1 MKIAVVRFPGS
12 NCDQDCLR
20 ALTDGLGVN
29 AEYVWH
35 KQTSVSGYD
44 AVILPGGF
52 SYGDYLRCGA
62 IAAFSPVM
70 QSVVKSAHA
79 GMPVFGI
86 CNGFQ
91 ILCETGLLP
100 GALIRN
106 RSLLFLCQPVTL
118 RLENN
123 RTPFTRLSCE
133 GSLLQMPIAHGEGA
147 FYADD
152 RTLNEL
158 EDAGQVVFRY
168 VDEQGRPT
176 PEANP
181 NGSRN
186 NIAGICNPSGNVLG
200 IMPHPDRSW
209 DRRLGSEDGLQL
221 FRSLVDTLL
230 SVAA

>member
-35 KQTSVSGYD
+35 KETSVSGYD

-62 IAAFSPVM
+62 IATFSPVM
-70 QSVVKSAHA
+70 QSVIKAAQA

-91 ILCETGLLP
+91 ILCETGLLR

-118 RLENN
+118 KLENN
-123 RTPFTRLSCE
+123 RTPFTRFSAE
-133 GSLLQMPIAHGEGA
+133 GALLNMPIAHGEGA
-147 FYADD
+147 YYADD
-152 RTLNEL
+152 ETLMEL
-158 EDAGQVVFRY
+158 EAEGQVVFRY
-168 VDEQGRPT
+168 VDQGGQAT

-186 NIAGICNPSGNVLG
+186 NIAGICNPAGNVLG

-209 DRRLGSEDGLQL
+209 DHRLGSEDGLQL
-221 FRSLVDTLL
+221 FRSLVDSLL

>member
-1 MKIAVVRFPGS
+1 
-12 NCDQDCLR
+12 
-20 ALTDGLGVN
+20 
-29 AEYVWH
+29 
-35 KQTSVSGYD
+35 
-44 AVILPGGF
+44 VIK
-52 SYGDYLRCGA
+52 
-62 IAAFSPVM
+62 AA
-70 QSVVKSAHA
+70 QA

-91 ILCETGLLP
+91 ILCETGLLR

-106 RSLLFLCQPVTL
+106 RSLLFLCQPVSL
-118 RLENN
+118 KLENN
-123 RTPFTRLSCE
+123 RTPFTRLSEE
-133 GSLLQMPIAHGEGA
+133 GTILNMPIAHGEGA
-147 FYADD
+147 YYADD
-152 RTLNEL
+152 QTLREL
-158 EDAGQVVFRY
+158 EERGQVVFRY
-168 VDEQGRPT
+168 VDQHGQPT

-186 NIAGICNPSGNVLG
+186 ICNPSGNVLG